1 MEGMYGL
8 LLHYSFNTIIL
19 TTEQYILDLLQKLF
33 FPLKIAIFTS
43 FKAKIALSNTINA
56 IKCHFICLMVHNQ
69 LKKYSNLFRN
79 FICSIGSIFYGFP
92 RIQKDSIEI
101 CPIEGLKKDHMR
113 VFSFFLKIYGLE
125 TIYGKFHASTPKC
138 SGWVVLGL

>member
-1 MEGMYGL
+1 MRQ
-8 LLHYSFNTIIL
+8 YSFNTIII
-19 TTEQYILDLLQKLF
+19 TTEQYILYLLLKLL
-33 FPLKIAIFTS
+33 FPPKNSILSS
-43 FKAKIALSNTINA
+43 FKAKTALSNTNNA
-56 IKCHFICLMVHNQ
+56 IKCHFICLMVHKQ

-101 CPIEGLKKDHMR
+101 GPIEGLKMDHMR